1 MQRRKRISQHKQN
14 IINKEDDKRNTENAM
29 TWNQKLN
36 EILTNQKIVKE
47 MDLMRESA
55 LGEDN
60 VRLIYLQK

>member
-14 IINKEDDKRNTENAM
+14 VINKEDDKRNTENAM